1 MELISIKKSIL
12 EYSEEVELKEMQISL
27 KQNFAW
33 ELSMDYESS
42 KLQFD
47 LIGRMSFGYLKDLK
61 EKEKHFYSF
70 KTGLEDCLQDLEAK
84 ERPFGKSVKEF
95 ELGERKF
102 DSIRKAVEDH
112 GKNLELKEKKLSN
125 ILQLQ
130 LKFEE
135 TENSTGDG

>member
-1 MELISIKKSIL
+1 MKKMEIISIKKSIL
-12 EYSEEVELKEMQISL
+12 ECSEEVELKKMQISL

-47 LIGRMSFGYLKDLK
+47 LIGRMSFGYLK
-61 EKEKHFYSF
+61 EREKHFYSL
-70 KTGLEDCLQDLEAK
+70 KTGIEDCLQDLEAK

-95 ELGERKF
+95 ELGEKKI

-112 GKNLELKEKKLSN
+112 GKNLELKEKKMSN

-130 LKFEE
+130 VKFEE

>member
-1 MELISIKKSIL
+1 MKKMELISIKKSIL

-61 EKEKHFYSF
+61 EKENHFYSF
-70 KTGLEDCLQDLEAK
+70 KTGLEDCSQDLEAK

-112 GKNLELKEKKLSN
+112 GKNLS
-125 ILQLQ
+125 
-130 LKFEE
+130 
-135 TENSTGDG
+135 